1 MFIKGNSYCEI
12 ICRTED
18 IVLSVYADINNGYEV
33 YSIDYVGY
41 SNPITI
47 KEYERLSDGLK
58 GFYEYTHRIT

>member
-12 ICRTED
+12 ICRTEN

-47 KEYERLSDGLK
+47 KEFKTLSEGLK
-58 GFYEYTHRIT
+58 EFYRYTHRIT